1 VYHCRTVH
9 GEEKLTFILVSCR
22 LVREEIF
29 GKRRMLMSM
38 DQESMPL
45 SANGGMSMP
54 FSANGGM
61 SMSFGADMSMPIDA
75 DMSLPFDAG
84 FSMPIDAG
92 FSMPIDA
99 DMSMPETL
107 PADDSATSVT
117 GDPCDKGSNPWFTL
131 SEAFEVTPSKDE
143 SPDTLLLNVLTEE
156 IPKDFEVC
164 SSVARQLWEAER
176 KMEEYVLGIEID
188 NVDVDENK
196 SCSSGAENCEIVNA
210 SFDVIHKDGTSR
222 TDATDEFL
230 GKLAA
235 RLANVNEVKLA
246 DDSSQPDSSTSTSGT
261 EAGQSGGLGRGKTAA
276 AVVGS
281 LAVVA
286 VALVLLQRKIVKKRS
301 DDLSLDGSAS
311 TSTPYNSSLPIS

>member
-1 VYHCRTVH
+1 
-9 GEEKLTFILVSCR
+9 
-22 LVREEIF
+22 
-29 GKRRMLMSM
+29 MLMSM
-38 DQESMPL
+38 DQASIPLSANGAMSMPL
-45 SANGGMSMP
+45 SANGAMSMPFDANGGMSMP
-54 FSANGGM
+54 FGADM
-61 SMSFGADMSMPIDA
+61 SMPVDADMSMPIDA

-84 FSMPIDAG
+84 FSMPV
-92 FSMPIDA
+92 DA
-99 DMSMPETL
+99 DMSMPDAL
-107 PADDSATSVT
+107 PADYSATSVT

-131 SEAFEVTPSKDE
+131 SEAFEVTPSKNE

-188 NVDVDENK
+188 NVDVDENQ
-196 SCSSGAENCEIVNA
+196 SCTSGAENCEIVNA
-210 SFDVIHKDGTSR
+210 SFDVIHKEGTSR
-222 TDATDEFL
+222 SDATDEFL

-235 RLANVNEVKLA
+235 RLASVNEVKLA

-261 EAGQSGGLGRGKTAA
+261 EAGESGGLGRGKTAA

-286 VALVLLQRKIVKKRS
+286 VALVLVQRKIVKKRS

-311 TSTPYNSSLPIS
+311 TSTPYNSSLSIS